1 VISSKDV
8 IEADLRSRGEA
19 PGRSPEPGEI
29 VEARESSKPGKS
41 SKHIPE
47 GGWLNDNDNRVTSL
61 ISIPGPGVERRD
73 ELNLGTVSKL
83 LRLRSGRDKSK
94 TNKQEMISHD
104 VFVFLASW

>member
-1 VISSKDV
+1 MISSKDV

-19 PGRSPEPGEI
+19 PGRSPELGET

-61 ISIPGPGVERRD
+61 ISISIPRPGVERRD

-83 LRLRSGRDKSK
+83 WRKSY
-94 TNKQEMISHD
+94 
-104 VFVFLASW
+104 

>member
-1 VISSKDV
+1 MISSKDV

-19 PGRSPEPGEI
+19 PGRSPELGET

-61 ISIPGPGVERRD
+61 ISISIPGPGVERRD

-83 LRLRSGRDKSK
+83 WRKPY
-94 TNKQEMISHD
+94 
-104 VFVFLASW
+104 